1 MAIVPPSR
9 EAIIGPDNFSAI
21 NQQYLEARII
31 SPNRQARSILASEVH
46 PFIPNASA
54 QVREKML
61 RSLGIESIDQLY
73 KDIPDEV
80 RLKRP
85 LNVQGFYP
93 EQEVRTRIEQ
103 LLSRN
108 KSATDYN
115 MFLGAGVYNHY
126 IPAAVKAIMSRTE
139 FQTSYTPYQAEI
151 SQGLLQALFEF
162 ESMIRDLTGV
172 DAVNSS
178 LYDGSTALGEAA
190 RMAVR
195 ATGRYKI
202 LAPRS
207 IHPDKLSVLENY
219 AHPVGVELET
229 YGYNPET
236 GSANLDDLKSK
247 LTHQT
252 AAVICEIPSFFGLL
266 DPNISEIP
274 NLCHERG
281 ALSIVGFD
289 PISLGGLKPPGEYG
303 ADIVVAEGQSIA
315 TEMNF
320 GGPGLGI
327 IGCKGEGLLRQMP
340 GRLIGMTTT
349 LDNKSR
355 AFSMVLQT
363 REQHIRREKATSN
376 ICTNEALLGIGAA
389 AYLSLLGPKGLL
401 QLFET
406 IMTKTHYAIER
417 LREIPGTSIP
427 RFSGVHYQEFV
438 ITFEK
443 LGQSLAKI
451 NQGLLAAGVHGGKSL
466 VKDFPELGESSL
478 FCVSEMHSKES
489 LDTLAE
495 SVRKLAGH

>member
-1 MAIVPPSR
+1 
-9 EAIIGPDNFSAI
+9 
-21 NQQYLEARII
+21 
-31 SPNRQARSILASEVH
+31 
-46 PFIPNASA
+46 
-54 QVREKML
+54 ML
-61 RSLGIESIDQLY
+61 QSLGIGSIEQLY
-73 KDIPDEV
+73 SDIPDEIRV
-80 RLKRP
+80 KRP
-85 LNVQGFYP
+85 LRVEGFYP
-93 EQEVRTRIEQ
+93 EQEVRSRIEQ
-103 LLSRN
+103 LLSKN
-108 KSATDYN
+108 KSANDYD
-115 MFLGAGVYNHY
+115 MFLGAGIYNHY

-162 ESMIRDLTGV
+162 ESMIRDLTSV

-195 ATGRYKI
+195 ATGKYTI
-202 LAPRS
+202 LAPKN
-207 IHPDKLSVLENY
+207 IHPDKLSVLKNY
-219 AHPVGVELET
+219 THPAGIGLET
-229 YGYNPET
+229 YDYDPET
-236 GSANLDDLKSK
+236 GGVNLDDLKSK
-247 LTHQT
+247 LTGET
-252 AAVICEIPSFFGLL
+252 AAVICEVPSYFGLL
-266 DPNISEIP
+266 DPNAGEIP
-274 NLCHERG
+274 KLCHDRG

-289 PISLGGLKPPGEYG
+289 PISLGGLRPPGEYG

-327 IGCKGEGLLRQMP
+327 IGCKGENLLRQMP

-349 LDNKSR
+349 VDNKDR

-389 AYLSLLGPKGLL
+389 VYLSLLGPKGLS
-401 QLFET
+401 QLYET
-406 IMTKTHYAIER
+406 IMTKTNYTLER

-443 LGQSLAKI
+443 PNCSVARI
-451 NQGLLAAGVHGGKSL
+451 NQDLLAEGIHGGKSL

-478 FCVSEMHSKES
+478 VCISEMHSKES
-489 LDTLAE
+489 LDMFAE
-495 SVRKLAGH
+495 SVRKFARE